1 MRSRAASTVVV
12 AFALTLVAQLAV
24 VGPAAAMPAS
34 SAASAT
40 PTAWPATSGSS
51 ASAAPASAASAPP
64 APFPAGIT
72 RLSGASRYETAVAVS
87 KRYAP
92 GVPVVYVASGAD
104 FPDALSAASAAALAG
119 GPLLLTAPTSLP
131 SAVMAELKRLR
142 PAAIRVVGGTGAVS
156 ATVATALGRL
166 APTKRLAGA
175 DRYATGLAILKAAF
189 TRSEHAII
197 ATGRTFPDA
206 LAASGAAGAMR
217 APVVLVDGAVSTV
230 PPATMAALAK
240 LGVTSVAIA
249 GGTGAVSDGI
259 RRQLQKAGYA
269 VKRYGGTTR
278 YDTAAL
284 VNQAYFPAGSSS
296 TTFLATGL
304 DFPDALAA
312 AALAGRLA
320 APLNV
325 SPRDCVHPAVGDAID
340 SVGATSAVVL
350 GGTAVVSNTAASNVR
365 CVYPVTDQPLTSWAL
380 SPWTLNAKAAVP
392 YSDRPPVNV
401 ADPSIKLDSTGLRI
415 YLRRDTGARADHPVA
430 YAQYGISA
438 LMEYKRTGKKVWL
451 DRAVRHG
458 QRLIDMHTVR
468 DGGWWYPYS
477 FPWTYYERTISAPW
491 YSGMAQGQA
500 LSLFVRLAQ
509 QTGDKRWST
518 AADRTWTSFA
528 QAKSGSAP
536 SSSLVIDN
544 HLYFEEYAGDQPPLL
559 VLNGQIFAM
568 FGLYD
573 YWRYTGNPET
583 ARYFTGG
590 GTTVLER
597 MMPLVRVKGGVSYY
611 CVQVTYCHSPLWQ
624 NQTYHVIHSWQL
636 DTLARLTG
644 DAAFTTWADR
654 LRTDWTPTDASVR
667 RVEPQNGSGDLGEAG
682 ETGEPTDPADPGA
695 TGEVGEPGDTGE
707 VVPEPGLAPPPASG
721 PRAGTGGDP
730 DWIEP

>member
-1 MRSRAASTVVV
+1 MRSRAASTIVI
-12 AFALTLVAQLAV
+12 AFALALVAQVAV
-24 VGPAAAMPAS
+24 VGSGPAQAS
-34 SAASAT
+34 PGASVTSA
-40 PTAWPATSGSS
+40 
-51 ASAAPASAASAPP
+51 ASAASAAP

-92 GVPVVYVASGAD
+92 RVPVVYVASGAD

-119 GPLLLTAPTSLP
+119 GPLLLTAPGGLP
-131 SAVMAELKRLR
+131 SAVGAELKRLR
-142 PAAIRVVGGTGAVS
+142 PAAIRVVGGSGAVS
-156 ATVATALGRL
+156 QSVATALARI
-166 APTKRLAGA
+166 APTKRLAGR

-189 TRSEHAII
+189 TSSDHAII

-206 LAASGAAGAMR
+206 LAASGAAGAR
-217 APVVLVDGAVSTV
+217 RSPVVLVDGAVSSV

-240 LGVTSVAIA
+240 LGITSVAIA
-249 GGTGAVSDGI
+249 GGTGAVNDGI
-259 RRQLQKAGYA
+259 RRQLQNTGYT
-269 VKRYGGTTR
+269 VKRYGGATR

-284 VNQAYFPAGSSS
+284 INRAYFPAGSSS

-325 SPRDCVHPAVGDAID
+325 TPRDCVHPAVGDAID
-340 SVGATSAVVL
+340 AVGAQSAVVL
-350 GGTAVVSNTAASNVR
+350 GGTAVVSNTAAANTR

-380 SPWTLNAKAAVP
+380 TPWTLNAQAAAP

-438 LMEYKRTGKKVWL
+438 LMEYERTGKKVWL
-451 DRAVRHG
+451 DRAVRQG
-458 QRLIDMHTVR
+458 KRLIDLHTER
-468 DGGWWYPYS
+468 NGAWWYPYS

-500 LSLFVRLAQ
+500 LSLFVRLAEE
-509 QTGDKRWST
+509 TGEKRWNT
-518 AADRTWTSFA
+518 AADRTWTSFS
-528 QAKSGSAP
+528 QAKAGKAP
-536 SSSLVIDN
+536 SSTLVIDN

-573 YWRYTGNPET
+573 YWRHTGNPEA

-590 GTTVLER
+590 ATTVLER

-611 CVQVTYCHSPLWQ
+611 CVQATYCHSPLWQ

-644 DAAFTTWADR
+644 DADFTVWADR
-654 LRTDWTPTDASVR
+654 LRADWQAPDASTR
-667 RVEPQNGSGDLGEAG
+667 RVAPEDGVDGDSGDIV
-682 ETGEPTDPADPGA
+682 P
-695 TGEVGEPGDTGE
+695 
-707 VVPEPGLAPPPASG
+707 VPELTPEPG
-721 PRAGTGGDP
+721 PRAGTGGDLN
-730 DWIEP
+730 WIEP